1 MARSTPTPAAGSIA
15 AQLARLN
22 EYRPGKHRV
31 VTCYLKVEPR
41 DRARG
46 KYLIKVKNRVRAL
59 ESALPE
65 LGLERATVE
74 AIRADMARV
83 LDFLKQ
89 SGIAAKDVDSDFIEI
104 VPDFNG
110 PRGEDLL
117 EPRFFDVRRG
127 FALRLREVAKFDA
140 LLTGMLEA
148 GVDRV
153 QEVEFRTTALRKHRD
168 QARLQAVRAAREK
181 AVALAGELGAKVGKP
196 FSIEETPGGGVRGHG
211 GRRGQAHSQIN
222 IEADAPG
229 DATDGDAEQKLA
241 AGMISVTSRVDV
253 VFTLE

>member
-1 MARSTPTPAAGSIA
+1 MTSIRLPLVLLAALVPSSVHAQSNRGLRLEPAVPTITVAASTAILVVPDEVMVRFSVEDRSPKLADAVKACDTSTAA
-15 AQLARLN
+15 
-22 EYRPGKHRV
+22 
-31 VTCYLKVEPR
+31 
-41 DRARG
+41 
-46 KYLIKVKNRVRAL
+46 
-59 ESALPE
+59 
-65 LGLERATVE
+65 
-74 AIRADMARV
+74 V

>member
-1 MARSTPTPAAGSIA
+1 MTSIRLPLVLLAALVPSSVHAQSNRGLRLEPAVPTITVAASAAILVVPDEVMVRFSVEDRSPKLADAVKACDTNTAA
-15 AQLARLN
+15 
-22 EYRPGKHRV
+22 
-31 VTCYLKVEPR
+31 
-41 DRARG
+41 
-46 KYLIKVKNRVRAL
+46 
-59 ESALPE
+59 
-65 LGLERATVE
+65 
-74 AIRADMARV
+74 V

-104 VPDFNG
+104 VPDFTG